1 MLTWNKPYF
10 KKNCLHD
17 LKIPQLKESSF
28 QEAQR
33 WEYAQALVCLSAPET
48 QHCLDNGGQEHEKKL
63 TFKNLPSC
71 KADLKIP
78 QLKESSF
85 QEAQRWE
92 YAQALVCLSA
102 PETQRCLETQPSVAA
117 SRRALQYVLLQSLL
131 YYVIGKI
138 YARPS
143 SDCTTLLP
151 DLPNSCLHNFD
162 STRTNIDWKKLTPT
176 YIILSWL
183 ATTNI
188 VAKQTKQGHEEV
200 RKNVYYVLHT

>member
-1 MLTWNKPYF
+1 M
-10 KKNCLHD
+10 
-17 LKIPQLKESSF
+17 KIPQLIESSF
-28 QEAQR
+28 QETQR

-48 QHCLDNGGQEHEKKL
+48 QRCLELSVHKSARIIQARKLFKGGNYFRKYGPLIAFMTWKFPNL
-63 TFKNLPSC
+63 KNLLFRRLS
-71 KADLKIP
+71 AESTLKLWFAS
-78 QLKESSF
+78 Q
-85 QEAQRWE
+85 
-92 YAQALVCLSA
+92 A

-162 STRTNIDWKKLTPT
+162 STRTNYIDWK
-176 YIILSWL
+176 SWL
-183 ATTNI
+183 LLT
-188 VAKQTKQGHEEV
+188 
-200 RKNVYYVLHT
+200 